1 MPHALSVYQDKT
13 CVFHSDGSWLHPL
26 FELEVVI
33 EHQKLAPGSL
43 TVHDKIVGAGSA
55 FLLAHLGVRCLH
67 AGILSQRGEAVLQ
80 RFGISVTCD
89 TQVERIVCATESLL
103 DPAMPL
109 NEAVALLRQ
118 RALRGRLCISSL
130 PRNFRTPDFGRF

>member
-1 MPHALSVYQDKT
+1 MPHALSVYQYKE

-26 FELEVVI
+26 FELETVI
-33 EHQKLAPGSL
+33 KDRALDPGSL

-55 FLLAHLGVRCLH
+55 FLLAHLGIRHLH
-67 AGILSQRGEAVLQ
+67 AGILSQRGAAVLQ

-89 TQVERIVCATESLL
+89 TRVARIACATESLL

-109 NEAVALLRQ
+109 DEAVAILRQ
-118 RALRGRLCISSL
+118 RAGR
-130 PRNFRTPDFGRF
+130 

>member
-1 MPHALSVYQDKT
+1 MPHTLSAYQGAE

-26 FELEVVI
+26 FELETVI
-33 EHQKLAPGSL
+33 KDHKLDAGEL

-55 FLLAHLGVRCLH
+55 FLLAHLGIQGLH

-80 RFGISVTCD
+80 RFGISVTWD
-89 TQVERIVCATESLL
+89 THVERIACATESLL

-109 NEAVALLRQ
+109 DEAVAILRQ
-118 RALRGRLCISSL
+118 RAGQC
-130 PRNFRTPDFGRF
+130 